1 MASIAGNRR
10 SAATSCT
17 PLVRLL
23 LFAGSDDQFIR
34 SGFAAILSRE
44 DRLLRPI
51 AMKINIAIFVAIGL
65 RDFASPD
72 IHG

>member
-1 MASIAGNRR
+1 M
-10 SAATSCT
+10 
-17 PLVRLL
+17 RLL